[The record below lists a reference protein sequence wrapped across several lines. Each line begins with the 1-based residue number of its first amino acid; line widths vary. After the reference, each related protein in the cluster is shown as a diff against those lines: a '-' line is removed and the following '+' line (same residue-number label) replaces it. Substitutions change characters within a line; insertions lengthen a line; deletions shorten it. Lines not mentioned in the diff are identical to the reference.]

1 MSARALLAG
10 AARIA
15 GYAWASPATA
25 LGLVVAGIALAC
37 GGERRSERGVLE
49 VFGGRFASL
58 LARLPG
64 VRHFEAVTLG
74 HVVLADS
81 RAALERQRA
90 HERAHV
96 RQFERW
102 GVLLLPLYVT
112 AAAVEMLRGRHPHR
126 DNLFERQA
134 RAAEGIPCGS
144 PES

>member
-1 MSARALLAG
+1 MTSRPFVRVAG
-10 AARIA
+10 GFLR
-15 GYAWASPATA
+15 YAWAGPVSM
-25 LGLVVAGIALAC
+25 VGIALAALALAC
-37 GGERRSERGVLE
+37 GARARAERGVLE
-49 VFGGRFASL
+49 VCGGRLATL

-64 VRHFEAVTLG
+64 LRRFEAVTLG

-112 AAAVEMLRGRHPHR
+112 AAAVEMLRGRHPYR

-134 RAAEGIPCGS
+134 RAAEGR
-144 PES
+144 

>member
-1 MSARALLAG
+1 MTGRALLAG
-10 AARIA
+10 AARAA
-15 GYAWASPATA
+15 GYAWASPAT
-25 LGLVVAGIALAC
+25 LIGLLVAAVALAC
-37 GGERRSERGVLE
+37 GAGRRAERGVLE
-49 VFGGRFASL
+49 VFGGRLAGW

-96 RQFERW
+96 QQFERW

-134 RAAEGIPCGS
+134 RAAEGIPCRPS
-144 PES
+144 ES